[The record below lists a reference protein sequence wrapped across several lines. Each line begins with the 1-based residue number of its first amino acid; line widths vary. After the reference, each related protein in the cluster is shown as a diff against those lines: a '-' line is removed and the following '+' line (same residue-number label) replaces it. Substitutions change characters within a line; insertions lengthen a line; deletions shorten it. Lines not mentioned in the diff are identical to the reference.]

1 MSVKIVTD
9 STADLSTQYVKEL
22 GLTVVPV
29 YIQLGEKNYRD
40 GVDINQDEFYDKL
53 VNSPIYPITSQPT
66 PDDFARVYQELS
78 KENEEI
84 VSIHVSSKLSGTYNS
99 ALQGKALAATK
110 SNITIIDSK
119 SVTVGL
125 GLITMSAARLA
136 RTGENLAK
144 ILDDVKQAISNT
156 HLLGTFD
163 TLKYLVRG
171 GRIGKAK
178 ALLGSVL
185 NVKPIVTL
193 REGEI
198 VPVNN
203 VRTRTQAIEKLFE
216 YVKNA
221 LNVQEVA
228 VVYSTTPDEARGLR
242 DRLSSLVSS
251 DHLHLAQLGPALG
264 VHGGPGTL
272 IVAFRG
278 EPGTAIKSEALKF
291 IPKLPIKKISVPQL
305 HLPKPKL
312 KLPYR

>member
-9 STADLSTQYVKEL
+9 STVDLSTQYVKEL

-29 YIQLGEKNYRD
+29 YIQIGEKNYRD
-40 GVDINQDEFYDKL
+40 GVDISQDEFYDKL
-53 VNSPIYPITSQPT
+53 VNSPVYPITSQPT
-66 PDDFARVYQELS
+66 PDDFARVYRELS
-78 KENEEI
+78 KEIDEI

-99 ALQGKALAATK
+99 ALQGKALAGTK

-125 GLITMSAARLA
+125 GLTTLSAARLA
-136 RTGENLAK
+136 KAGENLTK
-144 ILDDVKQAISNT
+144 ILDDIKQAINNT

-193 REGEI
+193 RDGEI
-198 VPVNN
+198 VPIGN
-203 VRTRTQAIEKLFE
+203 VRTRAKAIEKLFE
-216 YVKNA
+216 SVKNA
-221 LNVQEVA
+221 LNILEIS
-228 VVYSTTPDEARGLR
+228 VVHSTTPDEARELR

-251 DHLHLAQLGPALG
+251 DRIHLEQLGPALG

-272 IVAFRG
+272 IVAFRN
-278 EPGTAIKSEALKF
+278 EPGIAIESEPHKLL
-291 IPKLPIKKISVPQL
+291 PKLPIKKISVPSL

-312 KLPYR
+312 KLPHR